1 MQLTHVGIQIAS
13 VCFSC
18 PAINSNVRFWY
29 HGQTNRAEMA
39 SCEYASL
46 VDRQCGHSVGNPGNT
61 QCIPNRDCGKDI
73 RNHLR
78 AFGAG
83 FADSTLKTE
92 AELLLARAG
101 IKLL

>member
-1 MQLTHVGIQIAS
+1 
-13 VCFSC
+13 
-18 PAINSNVRFWY
+18 
-29 HGQTNRAEMA
+29 MA

-46 VDRQCGHSVGNPGNT
+46 VGGQCGHTVGNPGNT
-61 QCIPNRDCGKDI
+61 QCVSIKDCGKDI